1 MISSLYTRSILLFSI
16 VSAFQPSRLSI
27 IHKTSSRSSIATNLK
42 MTNPTHHFPEL
53 IVFDLD
59 ACFWDQEMYTLS
71 QIPNESNIVKGD
83 LHGRGEG
90 VVGVMSG
97 SKKISLH
104 KGSLIALQNHYDGK
118 YPNTKVCFASSAD
131 TPLAEQ
137 IGRAALK
144 LLEVVPVSL

>member
-16 VSAFQPSRLSI
+16 VSAFQQPSRLSI
-27 IHKTSSRSSIATNLK
+27 IHQTSSRSSIATNLK
-42 MTNPTHHFPEL
+42 MTKPHHFPEL

-104 KGSLIALQNHYDGK
+104 KD
-118 YPNTKVCFASSAD
+118 P
-131 TPLAEQ
+131 
-137 IGRAALK
+137 
-144 LLEVVPVSL
+144 

>member
-1 MISSLYTRSILLFSI
+1 
-16 VSAFQPSRLSI
+16 
-27 IHKTSSRSSIATNLK
+27 
-42 MTNPTHHFPEL
+42 
-53 IVFDLD
+53 
-59 ACFWDQEMYTLS
+59 MYTLS

-97 SKKISLH
+97 SRSKISLH

-144 LLEVVPVSL
+144 LLEVVPVSYDIDYNTLLDRYMSTFDIE